1 MKHSL
6 AVETPVFIAT
16 RTVLNTMIRMTYPFL
31 PIIGRGLGVDLYLLS
46 LAVTLR
52 SATGLLGPL
61 LASVGDT
68 RGRKFGMLLGTGM
81 FTAAAGAVAIWPTY
95 PAFVFM
101 LVLSFMANF
110 VFLPS
115 MQAYLSDKTPY
126 ARRALVLGLT
136 EFSWSLAFI
145 LGVPAAGWVIDRSG
159 WQAPFAWL
167 AGFGLVCLAA
177 LAILLPKDGPRHTG
191 PNPLRGN
198 LRLVFATAPALAGVL
213 LGLLM
218 SGSNELVNLI
228 FGVWLEDT
236 FAVQI
241 GALAAASAIIGVSEL
256 GGEALVSG
264 LADHLGKRRAVG
276 LGLTANALA
285 ALMLPVLGRSLPG
298 AMAGLF
304 LFYITFEFTMVSTLP
319 FMTEVLPA
327 ARATF
332 MAAFIASTAVGR
344 SLTSLISP
352 HLYSLGRSLGQDS
365 ALWVIIAASTALTL
379 AGLAAL
385 RAIPEAEESAPAA
398 QPGEA

>member
-1 MKHSL
+1 
-6 AVETPVFIAT
+6 
-16 RTVLNTMIRMTYPFL
+16 MTYPFL
-31 PIIGRGLGVDLYLLS
+31 PIFGRGLGVELYLLS
-46 LAVTLR
+46 LALTLR
-52 SATGLLGPL
+52 SATGLFGPL

-81 FTAAAGAVAIWPTY
+81 FTTAAGAAAIFSTY

-101 LVLSFMANF
+101 LVLSYMANF

-126 ARRALVLGLT
+126 TRRALVLGLT

-167 AGFGLVCLAA
+167 AGLGAVCLVT
-177 LAILLPKDGPRHTG
+177 LAILLPKDGPRPTG

-198 LRLVFATAPALAGVL
+198 LRLVFTTAPALAGVL

-218 SGSNELVNLI
+218 GGSNELVNLI
-228 FGVWLEDT
+228 FGVWLEDS

-264 LADHLGKRRAVG
+264 LADRLGKRRAVA
-276 LGLTANALA
+276 LGLVSNVLA
-285 ALMLPVLGRSLPG
+285 ALALPILGRSLPG

-304 LFYITFEFTMVSTLP
+304 LFYISFEFTIVSTLP

-332 MAAFIASTAVGR
+332 MAAFIASTGLGR
-344 SLTSLISP
+344 SLTSLVAP
-352 HLYSLGRSLGQDS
+352 HLYSLGRSFGQES
-365 ALWVIIAASTALTL
+365 AMWIIVAASAALTF

-385 RAIPEAEESAPAA
+385 RAIPERAEDAPVA
-398 QPGEA
+398 QPRKA